1 MFHLGN
7 HPMIYSRLSY
17 MFTFRDLQ
25 TSYQPRRTF
34 PHQRSEIN
42 YPPANLA
49 YVDHSLYH
57 GYFQEHY
64 RVPCDTD
71 PIKSLNKSANSS
83 FSTSY
88 SRSPV
93 GKKNPYPVDG
103 YIYQV
108 QFKRAHRNFV
118 LSPSA
123 PTDILP
129 GDFVKVEADR
139 GEDMGIVLAKC
150 PMDSFEEVIPTAGY
164 RGRGFASGHGERKY
178 LYRLAT
184 TEERAS
190 LIGKVQDEERALEVS
205 YLNVR
210 RKFG

>member
-1 MFHLGN
+1 M
-7 HPMIYSRLSY
+7 
-17 MFTFRDLQ
+17 
-25 TSYQPRRTF
+25 
-34 PHQRSEIN
+34 N
-42 YPPANLA
+42 YVNPNLA
-49 YVDHSLYH
+49 YADHSFYPGFIGH
-57 GYFQEHY
+57 DSV
-64 RVPCDTD
+64 RAPCDID
-71 PIKSLNKSANSS
+71 SARSLNQNTNNTLASN
-83 FSTSY
+83 Y

-93 GKKNPYPVDG
+93 GKKIPYPIDG

-123 PTDILP
+123 PRDVLP

-150 PMDSFEEVIPTAGY
+150 PLDSFEEVIPTAGY

-184 TEERAS
+184 AEERAS
-190 LIGKVQDEERALEVS
+190 LAVKVNDEERALEVS
-205 YLNVR
+205 IL
-210 RKFG
+210 KFTSFCFEMILFSGN